1 MQTYTHSCIKCK
13 TQYSDEEQDAYYCPT
28 CVVEKKR
35 IADAIDKR
43 IAANPSRETVSDL
56 ERYNQLA
63 KTRGVRGFVR
73 ASDIL

>member
-1 MQTYTHSCIKCK
+1 MEIYTHSCIKCK

-28 CVVEKKR
+28 CEVEKKR
-35 IADAIDKR
+35 IASEVDKR
-43 IAANPSRETVSDL
+43 IGANPVRETVSDL

-63 KTRGVRGFVR
+63 KARGVRGFVR